1 LTTLACHFDCTY
13 LHINCD
19 LTFTFF
25 CLYLDAHSSSAKQ
38 GSRHAYIVDVELICA
53 SCNDDTNKCL
63 NGGICRNGICDCR
76 NDATGDWCQVQ
87 PIENGHC
94 DTYYN
99 TLAFNYDGG
108 DCCESTCV
116 SSDTYTCGKDE
127 SGNVDI
133 GYPHCNTKSEPCD
146 RWLQSGNPVNG
157 LNVDANFGVSVA
169 LVGRGGTV
177 LAVGDPGAA
186 VVRLFH
192 KDGSKWV
199 LRGEAL
205 KGPTDSYFGY
215 SISLSSGESENV
227 MMNEYSS
234 PTVTLAVAA
243 STSVVRV
250 YKCPKRGCE
259 PIGSDIIFNNS
270 DSFSVS
276 LSRSEIRVL
285 FPIILDYFANSF
297 LASQF
302 LICLC
307 VRWEQAC
314 YWDHVHG
321 YQSSYS

>member
-1 LTTLACHFDCTY
+1 LLPQ
-13 LHINCD
+13 LHI
-19 LTFTFF
+19 LSSAIA
-25 CLYLDAHSSSAKQ
+25 YLDARASSAKQ

-63 NGGICRNGICDCR
+63 NEGICRNGICECR
-76 NDATGDWCQVQ
+76 NNATGDWCQVQ
-87 PIENGHC
+87 PTHNGHC

-99 TLAFNYDGG
+99 RLEFEYDGG

-116 SSDTYTCGKDE
+116 STDEYTCGKDE
-127 SGNVDI
+127 LGIVDI
-133 GYPHCNTKSEPCD
+133 GYPHCNTKTEPYD
-146 RWLQSGNPVNG
+146 QWFQSGNPVNG
-157 LNVDANFGVSVA
+157 LNVDAESGASVA
-169 LVGRGGTV
+169 LVGHGGTV

-186 VVRLFH
+186 VVHLFD

-234 PTVTLAVAA
+234 PTVTLAVVA
-243 STSVVRV
+243 STFVGLSSVVRV
-250 YKCPKRGCE
+250 YKCPKHGCE
-259 PIGSDIIFNNS
+259 QIGTDIILNNS
-270 DSFSVS
+270 NTFSVS
-276 LSRSEIRVL
+276 LSRSEIHVL

-307 VRWEQAC
+307 IRWEQAC
-314 YWDHVHG
+314 YYDRAC
-321 YQSSYS
+321 